1 MGPKKA
7 SSRRGKRGK
16 GKGKGK
22 DARGHQ
28 PGKGATTG
36 KPATAGKAAAQTTL
50 LVTSAAIALPP
61 PPTEICYPL
70 KYPPRYDE
78 TSLGVELSTRIAG
91 RPADGSTPIAGAA
104 RAAKVI
110 WVDAGDEVLVHLD
123 SLRVAL
129 RNRLVVVSIDL
140 ECDQTGRTPLVCTF
154 ALGDSTDPAGLFAV
168 TNELPRGNGLLAAR
182 WGAAVQAAVWNS
194 LLGLVTDHAGERNL
208 APLGLLAVD
217 GALSLRAGDPIL
229 APPPVAGTP
238 ISSPFTGTTT

>member
-1 MGPKKA
+1 MGPKK
-7 SSRRGKRGK
+7 SSARGKKRGK
-16 GKGKGK
+16 GKP
-22 DARGHQ
+22 RPGHHRDKV
-28 PGKGATTG
+28 PTLTTSL
-36 KPATAGKAAAQTTL
+36 ATA
-50 LVTSAAIALPP
+50 AAIVLPP

-91 RPADGSTPIAGAA
+91 RPADGSPLIPGAT

-123 SLRVAL
+123 SLRVAV
-129 RNRLVVVSIDL
+129 RNRLVAVSIDL
-140 ECDQTGRTPLVCTF
+140 ESDQTGRTPLVCTF

-194 LLGLVTDHAGERNL
+194 LLGLVKDHAGERNL
-208 APLGLLAVD
+208 APLGLIAVD

-238 ISSPFTGTTT
+238 TSPFTGIASAPSSGTLTYPTTGTKK